1 MRVSQRRNIREY
13 SNSRGSG
20 KVISCVLG
28 DSTGDIQLTAFN
40 ADAEKLYETLDNDK
54 TYILSAANVTPVR

>member
-1 MRVSQRRNIREY
+1 M
-13 SNSRGSG
+13 
-20 KVISCVLG
+20 ISCVLG